1 MFYLQDY
8 VNWIVRDLNQPEMPE
23 LNNHDRLTTP
33 RWVDL
38 QIQIQNAFCNL
49 APFDQGCHG
58 TTWVWQSRVRL
69 PATLQGQLSNILVN
83 NLIQERKRLI
93 CRHFIQRW
101 NHLKTEKLKF
111 NPNHQF
117 LVPKVCLKTSG

>member
-38 QIQIQNAFCNL
+38 QIQIQIL
-49 APFDQGCHG
+49 QPG
-58 TTWVWQSRVRL
+58 TFWSRMPWHDVGVAVEG
-69 PATLQGQLSNILVN
+69 PAARDVARSTL
-83 NLIQERKRLI
+83 
-93 CRHFIQRW
+93 
-101 NHLKTEKLKF
+101 
-111 NPNHQF
+111 
-117 LVPKVCLKTSG
+117 

>member
-38 QIQIQNAFCNL
+38 QIQIKNAFCNL

-58 TTWVWQSRVRL
+58 TTWGWQSRVQL

-83 NLIQERKRLI
+83 NLIQERKRLG
-93 CRHFIQRW
+93 
-101 NHLKTEKLKF
+101 EK
-111 NPNHQF
+111 
-117 LVPKVCLKTSG
+117 